1 MSLPTRSSGK
11 ICVHSAL
18 ILFPTIVK
26 EDQANYM
33 ENSEESCIEPY
44 YPSIDEELVGF
55 DDDAQ
60 NITKYLIS
68 GGKGLDVVSIVGMT
82 GLGKTA
88 LARKI
93 YNNPC
98 INSHF
103 DVRAWCSVSQTYNRR
118 ESLLQI
124 LKQITGDHR
133 SNYVDLDYPEDI
145 LRRCLYKRKYLV
157 VWDDFQACFPDCR
170 DGSRIMVTTR
180 NEELAMYMRRD
191 SVPYS
196 LPFLKDE
203 TSWELLQKKVFQR
216 GNSCPL
222 ELVKLGQLVA
232 KKCKGIPSLIIMII
246 EILSREREASSWLK
260 VAYDI
265 SSYVSDE
272 EMSMK
277 TIQSSYDH
285 LPDHLKA
292 CLLYMGLFPKDYEI
306 PVSDLLKWWIAEEFV
321 QNIDTLNLEEL
332 SEICLRNLVGNNL
345 VVVSKTRSNGK
356 MKCCI
361 VFYQVREFCLRKIT
375 EEKFMQ
381 LIGYPDEP
389 EEQRLCMYIQD
400 RTMTS
405 DFKESDQEFIVHP
418 KFSILD
424 SKNPFRLLNNL
435 KLVRVL
441 HLWDIYLDNSL
452 PTAFQSLAHLRY
464 LAIFVKAFDFKWVS
478 HLLHLQTLRVRSSYI
493 MISPAIWKMSKL
505 RHVDIN
511 EFPVTV
517 WEEDDADHI
526 VLDNLKTLGMCSM
539 SAADMTW
546 EFWKKFANLEEL
558 KLHINEFED
567 HVHYHFCFFP
577 LRLRC
582 LSLSEIFLTDELVS
596 IITNLR
602 CLETLK
608 LSEIYFAGEK
618 HWNLSD
624 YTFEQLK
631 FLKLHRVFMTKWSC
645 SEESFPRLEYLVIK
659 SCPKLE
665 EIPDTFADIPTLQLI
680 KVINC
685 SESVRDSAKNIKE
698 KVEYTQGNERLQLHI
713 PTKDGK

>member
-1 MSLPTRSSGK
+1 
-11 ICVHSAL
+11 
-18 ILFPTIVK
+18 
-26 EDQANYM
+26 M

-44 YPSIDEELVGF
+44 YPSIGEELVGF
-55 DDDAQ
+55 DDDAE
-60 NITKYLIS
+60 NITKYLVR
-68 GGKGLDVVSIVGMT
+68 GGKDLDVVSIVGMA

-93 YNNPC
+93 YNSHS
-98 INSHF
+98 IIDHF

-118 ESLLQI
+118 ELLLQI
-124 LKQITGDHR
+124 LKQITGDHH
-133 SNYVDLDYPEDI
+133 SNYVNLDYPEEI
-145 LRRCLYKRKYLV
+145 LRRCLYRKRYLV
-157 VWDDFQACFPDCR
+157 VLDNIWDGKAWDDFQSCLPDTVC
-170 DGSRIMVTTR
+170 GSRIMITTR
-180 NEELAMYMRRD
+180 DERMASYVKRYT
-191 SVPYS
+191 VPYS

-203 TSWELLQKKVFQR
+203 KSWELLQKRVFQR

-232 KKCKGIPSLIIMII
+232 KKCKGLPSLIIMIA
-246 EILSREREASSWLK
+246 ETLSRETEASSWLK

-265 SSYVSDE
+265 SSYVSDK
-272 EMSMK
+272 EMSMR
-277 TIQSSYDH
+277 TIQSSYDL
-285 LPDHLKA
+285 LPDHLKP

-321 QNIDTLNLEEL
+321 QNIDTLKLEEL
-332 SEICLRNLVGNNL
+332 SEICLHDLVGRNL

-361 VFYQVREFCLRKIT
+361 VLDQVRDFCLRKIT

-381 LIGYPDEP
+381 LIGYPDQP

-405 DFKESDQEFIVHP
+405 DFKESDQEFMVHP

-441 HLWDIYLDNSL
+441 HLLDIYLDNSL

-464 LAIFVKAFDFKWVS
+464 LAIFVKAFDCKWVS

-517 WEEDDADHI
+517 WEKDDEDDI
-526 VLDNLKTLGMCSM
+526 VLDNLKTLGMCSI
-539 SAADMTW
+539 SAADMTCK
-546 EFWKKFANLEEL
+546 FWDKFPNLEEL
-558 KLHINEFED
+558 RLHINEFED
-567 HVHYHFCFFP
+567 DYHFCFFP
-577 LRLRC
+577 LRLR
-582 LSLSEIFLTDELVS
+582 
-596 IITNLR
+596 
-602 CLETLK
+602 
-608 LSEIYFAGEK
+608 
-618 HWNLSD
+618 
-624 YTFEQLK
+624 
-631 FLKLHRVFMTKWSC
+631 
-645 SEESFPRLEYLVIK
+645 
-659 SCPKLE
+659 
-665 EIPDTFADIPTLQLI
+665 
-680 KVINC
+680 
-685 SESVRDSAKNIKE
+685 
-698 KVEYTQGNERLQLHI
+698 
-713 PTKDGK
+713 GKALGSQ

>member
-1 MSLPTRSSGK
+1 
-11 ICVHSAL
+11 
-18 ILFPTIVK
+18 
-26 EDQANYM
+26 M

-55 DDDAQ
+55 DDYAQ
-60 NITKYLIS
+60 NIFKYLIS
-68 GGKGLDVVSIVGMT
+68 GGKDLDVVSIVGMA

-93 YNNPC
+93 YGSLSIRC
-98 INSHF
+98 HF
-103 DVRAWCSVSQTYNRR
+103 DVVFWCSVSQTSNRR
-118 ESLLQI
+118 ELVLRI
-124 LKQITGDHR
+124 LKQITRDHH
-133 SNYVDLDYPEDI
+133 SNYADLDYPEDI
-145 LRRCLYKRKYLV
+145 LRKCLYGKRYLIV
-157 VWDDFQACFPDCR
+157 LDNIWEVQAWDYIRQCFPDG
-170 DGSRIMVTTR
+170 DNGSRIMVTTR
-180 NEELAMYMRRD
+180 NEEVANYMTRYSD
-191 SVPYS
+191 PYS

-203 TSWELLQKKVFQR
+203 KSWELLQKKVFKR

-222 ELVKLGQLVA
+222 ELVNVGQLVA
-232 KKCKGIPSLIIMII
+232 KKCKGLPSLIIMIAI
-246 EILSREREASSWLK
+246 TLSEEREASSWLK

-265 SSYVSDE
+265 SSHVFDKE
-272 EMSMK
+272 RSMM
-277 TIQSSYDH
+277 TIRSSYGH
-285 LPDHLKA
+285 LPDHLKP

-321 QNIDTLNLEEL
+321 QNIDTLNPEEL
-332 SEICLRNLVGNNL
+332 SEICLHDLVGRNL
-345 VVVSKTRSNGK
+345 VVVSKTSLNGK

-361 VFYQVREFCLRKIT
+361 VLDQVREFCLRKIT
-375 EEKFMQ
+375 EEKFMH
-381 LIGYPDEP
+381 LIVPYSYPDQP
-389 EEQRLCMYIQD
+389 EEQRLCMYIHD

-424 SKNPFRLLNNL
+424 RKNPFRLLNNL

-441 HLWDIYLDNSL
+441 HLLDIYLDNSL
-452 PTAFQSLAHLRY
+452 AATFQSFPHLRY

-517 WEEDDADHI
+517 WDEDDKDDI

-558 KLHINEFED
+558 RLHINEFEN
-567 HVHYHFCFFP
+567 HVPYHFCFFP

-582 LSLSEIFLTDELVS
+582 LSLSEIFLTDGLVS
-596 IITNLR
+596 SITNLR

-618 HWNLSD
+618 YWDLGDS
-624 YTFEQLK
+624 TFVQLK

-645 SEESFPRLEYLVIK
+645 SEESFPCLEYLVIK
-659 SCPKLE
+659 NCPKLE
-665 EIPDTFADIPTLQLI
+665 EIPDSFADIPTLQLI

-685 SESVRDSAKNIKE
+685 SESVRNSAQNIKE
-698 KVEYTQGNERLQLHI
+698 DVENTEGNERLQLHI
-713 PTKDGK
+713 PKNY

>member
-1 MSLPTRSSGK
+1 
-11 ICVHSAL
+11 
-18 ILFPTIVK
+18 
-26 EDQANYM
+26 M

-60 NITKYLIS
+60 NITEYLIS
-68 GGKGLDVVSIVGMT
+68 GVKRLDVVSIVGMA

-93 YNNPC
+93 YNSPS
-98 INSHF
+98 IIDHF
-103 DVRAWCSVSQTYNRR
+103 DVRAWCSVSQTYDRR
-118 ESLLQI
+118 ELVLHI
-124 LKQITGDHR
+124 LKQITGDHHK
-133 SNYVDLDYPEDI
+133 YVAVAHLADI
-145 LRRCLYKRKYLV
+145 LRKCLSVRKYLIV
-157 VWDDFQACFPDCR
+157 LDNIWEVQVWDYIGRIFADR
-170 DGSRIMVTTR
+170 DTGSRIMVTTR
-180 NEELAMYMRRD
+180 NEEVASYAMG
-191 SVPYS
+191 SNVPYS

-203 TSWELLQKKVFQR
+203 KSWELLQKKVFQR

-232 KKCKGIPSLIIMII
+232 KKCKGLPSLIIMIA

-285 LPDHLKA
+285 LPDHLKP

-306 PVSDLLKWWIAEEFV
+306 SVSDLLKLWIAEEFV
-321 QNIDTLNLEEL
+321 QSIDTLRLEEL
-332 SEICLRNLVGNNL
+332 SETCLHDLVGRNL

-361 VFYQVREFCLRKIT
+361 VLDQLREFCLRKIT

-381 LIGYPDEP
+381 LIVPYSYPHQP
-389 EEQRLCMYIQD
+389 EEQRLCMYIQG

-424 SKNPFRLLNNL
+424 RKNPFRLLNNL

-441 HLWDIYLDNSL
+441 HLLDIYLDNSL

-464 LAIFVKAFDFKWVS
+464 LAIFVKAFDCKWVS

-511 EFPVTV
+511 EFPITI
-517 WEEDDADHI
+517 WEEEDDI

-539 SAADMTW
+539 SVADMTRK
-546 EFWKKFANLEEL
+546 FWDKFPNLEEL
-558 KLHINEFED
+558 RLHINEFGN
-567 HVHYHFCFFP
+567 HVSDYSSSSLMNNLDIILP
-577 LRLRC
+577 SRLKC
-582 LSLSEIFLTDELVS
+582 LSLSEIFLMDKLVS
-596 IITNLR
+596 SIAELR
-602 CLETLK
+602 FLETLK

-618 HWNLSD
+618 HWDLSD
-624 YTFEQLK
+624 YTFEKLK

-645 SEESFPRLEYLVIK
+645 SEDSFPWLECLVVK
-659 SCPKLE
+659 SCSKLE
-665 EIPDTFADIPTLQLI
+665 EIPDTFAEIISLRLI
-680 KVINC
+680 KVIDC
-685 SESVRDSAKNIKE
+685 SDSVCNSAVKIKE
-698 KVEYTQGNERLQLHI
+698 ESEEWGNSIQVHI
-713 PTKDGK
+713 LKKDK